1 VVTNTGVYALPVP
14 VDGDVADVPEHIGLL
29 VGALTTALN
38 GKLTKAAADGYYQ
51 TKVKIQTTAPA
62 VGQAGAEGDII
73 FVVP

>member
-29 VGALTTALN
+29 VTALTTALN
-38 GKLTKAAADGYYQ
+38 LKLTKAAADGYYQ
-51 TKVKIQTTAPA
+51 PKVKIQTTAPA